1 MITRRRILAA
11 AALLALSWAAPA
23 AARDTAELANNNPV
37 AILSLVQGSAQIK
50 RLEGDWQPA
59 YWLTLVR
66 PEDQLRTGDKGKIL
80 VDFFADDHLEAVDAN
95 TEAKVAFKNLERIQ
109 GTGVRREG
117 ARDRAVSEIPIP
129 YMLERKLYR
138 RDLEAGA
145 EPGALEREKTF
156 LASSV
161 RPEAFPPV
169 FQWSRVPAP
178 QYRLQLFNEWNEVIY
193 ETRTKETRFKY
204 PYSAPF
210 QLAKNSQYFWQVTTP
225 DDTIVVRKYP
235 FTLLTQLH
243 ARELELSER
252 KFEALKKQRKLMQY
266 HYTELFILYNN
277 RKMIDRTLAL
287 LRQMANLDPENPMI
301 YRALVRAYLAKG
313 CPAHAQEA
321 LTRENQLNGVD
332 PLFD

>member
-1 MITRRRILAA
+1 MLGRRHTLKLG
-11 AALLALSWAAPA
+11 ALLALSCVLPA
-23 AARDTAELANNNPV
+23 QARDTAELANNNPV
-37 AILSLVQGSAQIK
+37 AILSLVQGNAEIK

-80 VDFFADDHLEAVDAN
+80 VDFFSDDHLEAVDAN
-95 TEAKVAFKNLERIQ
+95 SEAKVAFKNLERIS

-138 RDLEAGA
+138 KDFEAGG
-145 EPGALEREKTF
+145 EPGALEREKVF

-235 FTLLTQLH
+235 FTLLTTLH
-243 ARELELSER
+243 ARELEMAER
-252 KFEALKKQRKLMQY
+252 RMEALKKQRKAMQY
-266 HYTELFILYNN
+266 NYTEMFILYNN
-277 RKMIDRTLAL
+277 RKMIDRTLSL
-287 LRQMANLDPENPMI
+287 LRQMSNMDPENPMI

-321 LTRENQLNGVD
+321 LNRETQLNGTD